1 MQMDQ
6 AESLRLVAKDEVDLE
21 VVSALLQDA
30 IIAGADMHYDARHDC
45 FMIVANRFCWER
57 LALADM
63 NDSTG
68 GAVHERALCGVRI
81 NHVAAVQKRRW
92 PADWR
97 DAFLNLLALKLV
109 AMPQQDIGYM
119 MELSF
124 SGGPSMRL
132 TTKQIDI
139 VVGDLDSGRP
149 TNLQPRHDL

>member
-1 MQMDQ
+1 MQMGQ

-63 NDSTG
+63 NDSTS

-109 AMPQQDIGYM
+109 AMPQQDSGCM

-132 TTKQIDI
+132 TTKQINI
-139 VVGDLDSGRP
+139 VVGDLGSSRP

>member
-1 MQMDQ
+1 MQMDH
-6 AESLRLVAKDEVDLE
+6 AESLRLVAKDEADLE

-30 IIAGADMHYDARHDC
+30 IIAGADMHYDAQHDC

-57 LALADM
+57 PALADM

-68 GAVHERALCGVRI
+68 GMLHERALCGVRI
-81 NHVAAVQKRRW
+81 NHVTAVQKRRW

-109 AMPQQDIGYM
+109 AMPQQDKGCMI
-119 MELSF
+119 ELSF

-132 TTKQIDI
+132 TTKQIDM
-139 VVGDLDSGRP
+139 VVSDLDCGRP
-149 TNLQPRHDL
+149 TNLQPQHDF

>member
-1 MQMDQ
+1 MQTDN
-6 AESLRLVAKDEVDLE
+6 AGSLRLVAKDEADIE
-21 VVSALLQDA
+21 VVSTLLQDA
-30 IIAGADMHYDARHDC
+30 IIAGADMHYGTQHAC

-81 NHVAAVQKRRW
+81 NHVSAVQKRRW

-109 AMPQQDIGYM
+109 AMPQQDSGYM

-139 VVGDLDSGRP
+139 LVGDLDSGRP

>member
-1 MQMDQ
+1 MQMDH

-30 IIAGADMHYDARHDC
+30 IIAGADMHYDAQHDC

-57 LALADM
+57 TALADM
-63 NDSTG
+63 NHSTG
-68 GAVHERALCGVRI
+68 RSVHERALCGVRI
-81 NHVAAVQKRRW
+81 NHVTAVQKRLW

-109 AMPQQDIGYM
+109 AMPQQDSGCM

-132 TTKQIDI
+132 TTKEIDI
-139 VVGDLDSGRP
+139 VVGDLDGGHP

>member
-1 MQMDQ
+1 MQMDH

-68 GAVHERALCGVRI
+68 GSVHERALCGVRI

-109 AMPQQDIGYM
+109 AMPQQDSGCM

-132 TTKQIDI
+132 TTKQINI
-139 VVGDLDSGRP
+139 VVGDLGSSRP